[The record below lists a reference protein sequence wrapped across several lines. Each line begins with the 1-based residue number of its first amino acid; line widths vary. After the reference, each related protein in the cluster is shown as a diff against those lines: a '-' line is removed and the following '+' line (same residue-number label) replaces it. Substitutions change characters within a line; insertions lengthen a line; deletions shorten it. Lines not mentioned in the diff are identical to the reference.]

1 MPLTRRDFLK
11 GGFACALLGSAAP
24 SVLVRTIYAEPTPEV
39 QVMQAQLGFKPRTLV
54 VLQLGGGNDGLSMLP
69 PYEDGLYHDL
79 RRELSFDL
87 ESGVIPLQDG
97 IGLHPGLAQLEPV
110 WARGDL
116 AFIQN
121 VGYADPNRSHFRS
134 MDIWHTAEPN
144 DLIAEGWLGRYLDFT
159 SANDGN
165 HWRAVSIGPS
175 PSPALAG
182 QTFVPAIGDA
192 ESYQLQMDPRYPQD
206 AEHRIVAWEALH
218 ANAGARTGSQPL
230 LSRAG
235 LEAYASTLTLQG
247 AAASYTPMATYPDQ
261 NPLAAGL
268 QVVAQVVD
276 AGLGTGIGYV
286 SMAGFDTH
294 AVQDEIHSELL
305 QQVADALVAFLD
317 DIDAHGHGDDVVVMG
332 FSEFGRRVEVNGSE
346 GTDHGTAGPV
356 LLAGRPVLGGLYGD
370 PPDLSDLDNGDLK
383 FSTDFRSVYATL
395 LEDWLGT
402 AAAPVLF
409 GDFGTLPLLSA

>member
-39 QVMQAQLGFKPRTLV
+39 QAMQAQLGLKPRTLV

-165 HWRAVSIGPS
+165 HWRAV
-175 PSPALAG
+175 
-182 QTFVPAIGDA
+182 
-192 ESYQLQMDPRYPQD
+192 
-206 AEHRIVAWEALH
+206 HRIVAWEALH
-218 ANAGARTGSQPL
+218 GYAGARTGSQPL
-230 LSRAG
+230 LSQAG

-247 AAASYTPMATYPDQ
+247 AAAAYTPMATYPDQ

-294 AVQDEIHSELL
+294 AVQDETHSELL

-356 LLAGRPVLGGLYGD
+356 LLAGRPVLGGLYGA

>member
-1 MPLTRRDFLK
+1 
-11 GGFACALLGSAAP
+11 
-24 SVLVRTIYAEPTPEV
+24 
-39 QVMQAQLGFKPRTLV
+39 
-54 VLQLGGGNDGLSMLP
+54 
-69 PYEDGLYHDL
+69 
-79 RRELSFDL
+79 
-87 ESGVIPLQDG
+87 
-97 IGLHPGLAQLEPV
+97 
-110 WARGDL
+110 
-116 AFIQN
+116 
-121 VGYADPNRSHFRS
+121 
-134 MDIWHTAEPN
+134 
-144 DLIAEGWLGRYLDFT
+144 
-159 SANDGN
+159 
-165 HWRAVSIGPS
+165 
-175 PSPALAG
+175 
-182 QTFVPAIGDA
+182 
-192 ESYQLQMDPRYPQD
+192 MDPRYPQD